1 MRTILGTPAAP
12 DLARVISTLSLL
24 VGGLGLASAQ
34 RSRGGAHWAS
44 WADCIRMVKE
54 RHPTIAETMITH
66 MADGTA
72 PCFEAVRACEQS
84 LVTAGLEIP
93 SWRELAET
101 PPERV
106 AEPEPNQPKFGW
118 QQKATQQLQ
127 QQYIREE
134 VWPELGD
141 PARALLRSQ
150 HGPLASAPLTALP
163 TSRATRIDAQPFR
176 LRVGDSTS
184 PSLDSTHLPMW
195 PPT

>member
-1 MRTILGTPAAP
+1 
-12 DLARVISTLSLL
+12 
-24 VGGLGLASAQ
+24 
-34 RSRGGAHWAS
+34 
-44 WADCIRMVKE
+44 MVKE
-54 RHPTIAETMITH
+54 RHPTIAEMMITH

-127 QQYIREE
+127 QQYLREE

-150 HGPLASAPLTALP
+150 HGPFGVSSSHRFAHVKGHQDRRAAIPSPSVSATPP
-163 TSRATRIDAQPFR
+163 P
-176 LRVGDSTS
+176 